1 MSSGAAPGSESITAW
16 MNRRTVIKPPCAW
29 CTARTND
36 LRCRVLGSARAA
48 FSEEKF
54 MIAHTTLPVSDYRR
68 SKTFYTKVLEPLG
81 YRNNMEYGEA
91 AGFNDGENTD
101 FWIAVHKSIVPLH
114 LAFTAKSAVEVQ
126 SFHRA
131 ALAAGA
137 RDNGSPGYRDYWPGY
152 YAAFAYDPDGHNIEA
167 VWYDYSKVKP

>member
-1 MSSGAAPGSESITAW
+1 
-16 MNRRTVIKPPCAW
+16 
-29 CTARTND
+29 
-36 LRCRVLGSARAA
+36 
-48 FSEEKF
+48 

-68 SKTFYTKVLEPLG
+68 SKTFYAKALEPLG

-101 FWIAVHKSIVPLH
+101 FWIAAHESIVPLH
-114 LAFTAKSAVEVQ
+114 LAFTAKSAAEVE

-137 RDNGSPGYRDYWPGY
+137 RDNGGPGYRDYWPGY
-152 YAAFAYDPDGHNIEA
+152 YAAFAFDPDRHNIEA
-167 VWYDYSKVKP
+167 